1 MTTQTT
7 ATVPGTEISLYNQ
20 ATWSRATV
28 ADGKWLQNETLEPI
42 SANDRILASAIN
54 YVSGGVDD
62 LTYRIDLLEDASDVI
77 NVYGTWTDFVTHSG
91 ELFDTSAITNNDIIK
106 VLNDPNQYPDLTA
119 EGGHQ
124 TYFRWSADNGSIWP
138 LDPTEGQWEYIGY
151 IEPYYNKNEVDTIID
166 DLSATV
172 KDEYVPWSATDC
184 PIGDKNKAN
193 SYSLAQGSANSA
205 SYDSFAQGKRNEA
218 NGQSI
223 AVGVDNYAK
232 NQSQALGSTNS
243 ATSDGFAAGSNNSA
257 TTASFAQGSTNYA
270 RNSSFAQGTSNSAST
285 QSFAQGKN
293 NSADYDAFAQGL
305 SAFANNESLAQG
317 LEVTAKS
324 KSFAQGSENNAD
336 IYGFAQ
342 GANCSA
348 KTKAFAQ
355 GLNITATDYAFGQ
368 GQDNTIEDHSFAQG
382 TNNTAQYTAFAQ
394 GITNN
399 VTGNAFGQGT
409 SNTAMTEALAQG
421 TNNDAEINSFA
432 QGKANTAISYSFA
445 QGYKNEVNSVNEPL
459 GISFAQGYANTADFI
474 SFAQGRDNLVSD
486 KSFAQGSANTALE
499 NGFAR
504 GLRNHANGGFANGA
518 DNTAVGTGALA
529 IGANN
534 YAGNYAQA
542 LGHGVKMLGS
552 TDSLS
557 RGGMAIGTFNKTTAD
572 LAFVIG
578 NGLDDSRRSDLY
590 WIDYNGN
597 VYTEGNV
604 SANNFYING
613 NPIDSIVSA
622 KFSAYNGDTKIAE
635 LPISAFKLQANTAKY
650 ISATSAANTMIFNV
664 SDALIN
670 SASSGY
676 QASAYIT
683 ANSGNFL
690 NSAHNA
696 YGTLTFN
703 TKAYN
708 ANTSSY
714 GLTISAGQG
723 ISFITGNDKVTISAE
738 GIAYAG
744 ENYVDVNN
752 STKKIG
758 LTGNI
763 VGSAQS
769 GKTAYNILSSTKIS
783 AVGQGLSNT
792 GFAYLSAG
800 FRISAGDNLTI
811 ATAANNTIQLNST
824 PGINTYFSNEGY
836 GLDPTGTTGLITGI
850 SAKYNND
857 PQIQSHIINQSV
869 VFGTTGGEQ
878 ISGLLIQ
885 PANTS
890 QDNYVLTYST
900 ADNSY
905 TWKEGGIQQVYH
917 DSNLSGNGTQDSL
930 LGLNN
935 VIKLSASDGQQTTIS
950 NNGITIAGSQNNAN
964 ISLNTINYG
973 STPIMTWT
981 KGETSENIRIEDIQN
996 WKAKPNISADK
1007 QMGPGSVSSLECVS
1021 MEYVDILG
1029 GGPKGL
1035 LFKDKNNTEVS
1046 AHVIASGIT
1055 GFLYSYGPNKQIAG
1069 RAPTT
1074 GDTMASSGCYWAGSA
1089 SNINYVYLNDL
1100 NNQGKPLKLIMPA
1113 NCIADI
1119 FYECNVG
1126 SYNCL
1131 SENIL
1136 FGLKLTSGQ
1145 NEPAD
1150 YIASS
1155 YINFP
1160 PNTDGGIGIGHQ
1172 SCMLRVYNSNDQSF
1186 EMYPAFYKGYG
1197 GGETHDANYNIGSDK
1212 FVIRYYTF

>member
-205 SYDSFAQGKRNEA
+205 SYD
-218 NGQSI
+218 
-223 AVGVDNYAK
+223 
-232 NQSQALGSTNS
+232 
-243 ATSDGFAAGSNNSA
+243 
-257 TTASFAQGSTNYA
+257 
-270 RNSSFAQGTSNSAST
+270 
-285 QSFAQGKN
+285 SFAQGKN

-824 PGINTYFSNEGY
+824 PGI
-836 GLDPTGTTGLITGI
+836 
-850 SAKYNND
+850 
-857 PQIQSHIINQSV
+857 
-869 VFGTTGGEQ
+869 
-878 ISGLLIQ
+878 
-885 PANTS
+885 
-890 QDNYVLTYST
+890 
-900 ADNSY
+900 
-905 TWKEGGIQQVYH
+905 QQVYH